1 VRRGSSVPR
10 FLGRSVPPAHRGTE
24 EPRNRGTWI
33 VAIALLLTLPLR
45 CREATGAAQDPLERE
60 AEDAFVAFLRIDTS
74 NPPGNETAGAA
85 FLRDLFVKNGIEAQ
99 LVGDDPKRQGVYAR
113 LVSGSKEP
121 ALLLL
126 SHIDVVPADA
136 SVWTRPPF
144 SGARSGGYIWGR
156 GALDTKSLTIA
167 ELVSLVELKRRGA
180 KLRRDVV
187 FLAVPDEELGGANGT
202 AKLLAQ
208 RPELFEGVG
217 FVLNEGGSNE
227 TAVDKVMFWGIE
239 VQQKVPLWLRVTCDG
254 TGGHG
259 AIPPDDGG
267 ATAKLVHV
275 LDAIRALETPYRLE
289 PSVARAAAAAAE
301 LRKDARGARLR
312 LVREPLDVERIQRE
326 LPAGYRALLRD
337 TIAITHVSA
346 GSAVNVIPSK
356 AVGDVDIR
364 LLPDTRTDAMLAR
377 VREVVGKN
385 GAVEVLAAGEPV
397 PESSAQ
403 TELYETLERAM
414 HAHAP
419 GSVVAPM
426 VGPGTTD
433 SRYFRARGIT
443 AYGIMPFKVN
453 YYDADSVHGVDERIR
468 TRFFAEGTRLTRE
481 IVRRFCEAKPN

>member
-1 VRRGSSVPR
+1 MRIGSSVPR
-10 FLGRSVPPAHRGTE
+10 FLGRSVPPAYRGTE

-33 VAIALLLTLPLR
+33 ALLAILTLTLR
-45 CREATGAAQDPLERE
+45 CREATGAAQDPLEKE
-60 AEDAFVAFLRIDTS
+60 AEEAFVTFLRIDTS
-74 NPPGNETAGAA
+74 NPPGNETTGAV
-85 FLRDLFVKNGIEAQ
+85 FLRDLFVKDGIAAQ

-113 LVSGSKEP
+113 LVSNTKEP

-136 SVWTRPPF
+136 SVWTQPPF

-167 ELVSLVELKRRGA
+167 ELMSLVEMKRRGA

-187 FLAVPDEELGGANGT
+187 FLAVPDEEAGGANGT
-202 AKLLAQ
+202 AKFLAQ
-208 RPELFEGVG
+208 RPELFAGVG

-227 TAVDKVMFWGIE
+227 TAVDKVLFWGIE
-239 VQQKVPLWLRVTCDG
+239 VQQKVPLWLRITCEG
-254 TGGHG
+254 NGGHG
-259 AIPPDDGG
+259 AVPPDDGG
-267 ATAKLVHV
+267 ATAKLVHA
-275 LDAIRALETPYRLE
+275 LDAIRAIETPYRLE
-289 PSVARAAAAAAE
+289 ASVARAAAAAAKV
-301 LRKDARGARLR
+301 RKDARGARLR

-326 LPAGYRALLRD
+326 LPAGYRSLLHD

-356 AVGDVDIR
+356 VFGEVDIR
-364 LLPDTRTDAMLAR
+364 VLPDTRPDAMLAR
-377 VREVVGKN
+377 VRDVVGKN
-385 GAVEVLAAGEPV
+385 GTIEVLASGEPA

-403 TELYETLERAM
+403 TELFETLDRM
-414 HAHAP
+414 MRAHAP
-419 GSVVAPM
+419 DSVVAPV

-468 TRFFAEGTRLTRE
+468 TRFFAEGVRLTRA
-481 IVRRFCEAKPN
+481 IVSDFCEMK